1 MERYF
6 LVEWTGNLF
15 VKKGYCIN
23 VVLGNVNL
31 SHRYINFFSMA
42 TLIPLVFFFLYS
54 QVGGTAIAFIIRYH
68 LVRFFYDVKEH

>member
-1 MERYF
+1 MERDF

-15 VKKGYCIN
+15 VKKGYCIK
-23 VVLGNVNL
+23 VVLGNVIL
-31 SHRYINFFSMA
+31 SQRYINFFSMA
-42 TLIPLVFFFLYS
+42 TLIPLVFFLYS